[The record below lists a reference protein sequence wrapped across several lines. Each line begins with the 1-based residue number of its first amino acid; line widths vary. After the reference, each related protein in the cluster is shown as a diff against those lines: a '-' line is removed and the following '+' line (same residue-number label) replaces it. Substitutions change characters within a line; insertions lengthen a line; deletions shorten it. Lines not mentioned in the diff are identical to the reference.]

1 MSNIEKVDEFLTE
14 AGIFYLATVNENN
27 KPKNRP
33 LGFHMLVNDKIYFG
47 VGTFKEVYKQ
57 MENNPYVEVSAT
69 VMPRF
74 IRYYGKVVFDDD
86 ESLVK
91 KAYEALPEIKEI
103 YEKSGWKMGIF
114 HLEEA
119 TCEFRGMFDIEKK
132 YEF

>member
-1 MSNIEKVDEFLTE
+1 MSNIKKVDDFLTDAE
-14 AGIFYLATVNENN
+14 VFYLATVTEEN

-33 LGFHMLVNDKIYFG
+33 LGFHMLVDDKIYFG

-57 MENNPYVEVSAT
+57 MKQNPYVEVSAT

-74 IRYYGKVVFDDD
+74 IRYYGKVVFDDNP
-86 ESLVK
+86 
-91 KAYEALPEIKEI
+91 ALIDKVFEIMPEIKEL
-103 YEKSGWKMGIF
+103 YEKSGWKMGVF

-119 TCEFRGMFDIEKK
+119 TCEFRNMIEIEEK

>member
-1 MSNIEKVDEFLTE
+1 MSNIKKVDDFLTDAE
-14 AGIFYLATVNENN
+14 VFYLATVTEEN

-33 LGFHMLVNDKIYFG
+33 LGFHMLVDDKIYFG

-57 MENNPYVEVSAT
+57 MKENPYVEISAT
-69 VMPRF
+69 VNANF

-86 ESLVK
+86 PKLVDMVF
-91 KAYEALPEIKEI
+91 EIMPEIKEL
-103 YEKSGWKMGIF
+103 YEKSGWQMGVF

-119 TCEFRGMFDIEKK
+119 TCEFRNMIEIEEK

>member
-14 AGIFYLATVNENN
+14 AGVFYLATVNEENR
-27 KPKNRP
+27 PKNRP
-33 LGFHMLVNDKIYFG
+33 LGFHMLVDEKIYFG

-57 MENNPYVEVSAT
+57 MEKNPYVEISAT

-74 IRYYGKVVFDDD
+74 IRYYGKVVFDND
-86 ESLVK
+86 ETLVE
-91 KAYEALPEIKEI
+91 KAFEALPEIKGL
-103 YEKSGWKMGIF
+103 YEENGWEMGIF

-119 TCEFRGMFDIEKK
+119 TAEFRGMIEIEEK